1 MEKWLESLMASGPVA
16 IVLGLAVKTLWS
28 TLVEE
33 RQKHSTELAAMETRH
48 DNEVNQIRTE
58 AAADRARAD
67 AKLDAVQKEY
77 VGTLKT
83 LTAALRES
91 DSHGG

>member
-16 IVLGLAVKTLWS
+16 LVLGLAVKTLWS

-33 RQKHSTELAAMETRH
+33 RQKHAAAITALEARH
-48 DNEVNQIRTE
+48 DAEVSQIRAE
-58 AAADRARAD
+58 AAADRARLEG
-67 AKLDAVQKEY
+67 KLSDVQKEY